1 MRLLVLL
8 TIATFA
14 IATPQAD
21 ETELPINVRGNEVSV
36 FDGAYS
42 HNPIE
47 NRTFE
52 AGKVVVFTE
61 PTEET
66 YVSQPELKVCVKCK

>member
-42 HNPIE
+42 YNPID

-52 AGKVVVFTE
+52 VGKIVVSTE

-66 YVSQPELKVCVKCK
+66 YVSQPELKNCLKCK